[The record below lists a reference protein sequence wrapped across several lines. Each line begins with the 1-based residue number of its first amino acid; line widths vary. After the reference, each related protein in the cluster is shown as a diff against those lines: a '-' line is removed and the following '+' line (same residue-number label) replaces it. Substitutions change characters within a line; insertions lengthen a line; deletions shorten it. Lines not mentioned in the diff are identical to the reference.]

1 MSPTSK
7 VRPGPLPV
15 LWWNNTV
22 IAAGSPEPARTILAQ
37 DGDSVLAFCAF
48 VEGLAPKAIRLFYY
62 SPDLEHLTTTC
73 PKGSRQTVR
82 KALSPRFSALAD
94 PTTAWAAHKV
104 RTTAAGTTTLL
115 YIEPAARLARV
126 RAALEDRGI
135 VLEAAFPL
143 LALLEESPPA
153 SQLDKPVIAFLH
165 ADEAAAVY
173 WRTPEG
179 DRHALFFDGPTARE
193 RAIREL
199 VTAFSIFRAAPIF
212 TIVDL
217 ASAPIDLET
226 IAKKP
231 AKVFSA
237 GEFLAHARVLQAGEV
252 SNFLPPE
259 RLFNS
264 DRICHAAAL
273 ILFFAAAA
281 TTGTY
286 LTALHAA
293 QANLALQHTEAATLE
308 SENARLRANKVRLD
322 ATEAVL
328 NEAAVATPVKLRFLE
343 TLNRARPAQI
353 SIRSVVLNE
362 STWTIAGTAHEGVGL
377 EKGPYQSFLS
387 NFSKSDGWSIGPDSQ
402 TAVLKDPDFTLNG
415 TIP

>member
-1 MSPTSK
+1 MPS
-7 VRPGPLPV
+7 PLPII
-15 LWWNNTV
+15 WWNNTV
-22 IAAGSPEPARTILAQ
+22 IAAGSPEPTRTTLAQ

-48 VEGLAPKAIRLFYY
+48 VEGLGSKAIRLFYY

-73 PKGSRQTVR
+73 PKGTRQTIR

-104 RTTAAGTTTLL
+104 RTNAAGTTTIL
-115 YIEPAARLARV
+115 YIEPAARIARV
-126 RAALEDRGI
+126 RAALDDRGI
-135 VLEAAFPL
+135 VLEAVFPL
-143 LALLEESPPA
+143 LGLLEEAPPA
-153 SQLDKPVIAFLH
+153 SQLDKPVIAFLQ

-212 TIVDL
+212 TVVN
-217 ASAPIDLET
+217 AGSAPIDLET
-226 IAKKP
+226 IAQKP

-237 GEFLAHARVLQAGEV
+237 GEFLAHAGALQPGDV

-259 RLFNS
+259 RLFTS

-273 ILFFAAAA
+273 VLLIAGAAMI
-281 TTGTY
+281 GTY
-286 LTALHAA
+286 LTAFRAA
-293 QANLALQHTEAATLE
+293 QADLAFQRTEATALE
-308 SENARLRANKVRLD
+308 SQNAHLRANKARLD
-322 ATEAVL
+322 AIDAVL
-328 NEAAVATPVKLRFLE
+328 GEASVASPVKLRFLE
-343 TLNRARPAQI
+343 TLNRARPAQV
-353 SIRSVVLNE
+353 SIRSVALNE
-362 STWTIAGTAHEGVGL
+362 ATWTVSGTAHEGVGL
-377 EKGPYQSFLS
+377 EKGPYQSFLA
-387 NFSKSDGWSIGPDSQ
+387 NFSKGDGWTISPDSRA
-402 TAVLKDPDFTLNG
+402 AVLKDPDFTLNG

>member
-1 MSPTSK
+1 MA
-7 VRPGPLPV
+7 GPLPI

-22 IAAGSPEPARTILAQ
+22 IAAGSPEPARTTLAQ

-62 SPDLEHLTTTC
+62 SADLEHLTTTC
-73 PKGSRQTVR
+73 PKGSRQTIR

-104 RTTAAGTTTLL
+104 RTHAAGTTTLL

-126 RAALEDRGI
+126 RAALEGRGI
-135 VLEAAFPL
+135 VLEAVFPL

-153 SQLDKPVIAFLH
+153 SQLDKPVIALLH
-165 ADEAAAVY
+165 ADDAAAVY
-173 WRTPEG
+173 WRTAEG
-179 DRHALFFDGPTARE
+179 DRHALFFDGATARE

-199 VTAFSIFRAAPIF
+199 VTAFSIFRTAPNF
-212 TIVDL
+212 TVVDA
-217 ASAPIDLET
+217 ASAPIDRET
-226 IAKKP
+226 IGQKP
-231 AKVFSA
+231 SKVFSA
-237 GEFLAHARVLQAGEV
+237 AEFLAHAGALQASEV

-259 RLFNS
+259 RFFTS

-273 ILFFAAAA
+273 VLFFAAAA
-281 TTGTY
+281 IIGTY

-293 QANLALQHTEAATLE
+293 QANLALQRAEAAALE
-308 SENARLRANKVRLD
+308 SQNARLRTNKARLD
-322 ATEAVL
+322 ATRAVMD
-328 NEAAVATPVKLRFLE
+328 EAAVASPVKLRLLE

-362 STWTIAGTAHEGVGL
+362 STWTVAGTAHEGVGL
-377 EKGPYQSFLS
+377 EKGPYQSFLA
-387 NFSKSDGWSIGPDSQ
+387 NFSKGEGWTIGPDSR
-402 TAVLKDPDFTLNG
+402 AAALKEPDFTLNG

>member
-1 MSPTSK
+1 MPQA
-7 VRPGPLPV
+7 LPI

-22 IAAGSPEPARTILAQ
+22 IAAGSPEPARVTLAQ

-48 VEGLAPKAIRLFYY
+48 VEGLAPKAVRLFYY

-73 PKGSRQTVR
+73 PKGSRQTIR

-104 RTTAAGTTTLL
+104 RTNAAGTTTIL

-126 RAALEDRGI
+126 RAALDDRGI
-135 VLEAAFPL
+135 VLEAVFPL
-143 LALLEESPPA
+143 LALLEEVPPA

-165 ADEAAAVY
+165 ADESAAVY

-212 TIVDL
+212 TVVD
-217 ASAPIDLET
+217 AGSAPIDLEA
-226 IAKKP
+226 IAQKP
-231 AKVFSA
+231 AKVLSA
-237 GEFLAHARVLQAGEV
+237 AEFLAHAGALQPGEV
-252 SNFLPPE
+252 SNFLPPG
-259 RLFNS
+259 RLFTS

-273 ILFFAAAA
+273 VLLIAAAA
-281 TTGTY
+281 MTGTY
-286 LTALHAA
+286 LTTLHAA
-293 QANLALQHTEAATLE
+293 QANLALQRTEAATLE
-308 SENARLRANKVRLD
+308 SENTRLRANKARLD
-322 ATEAVL
+322 ATGAVL
-328 NEAAVATPVKLRFLE
+328 DEATVASPVKLRFLE
-343 TLNRARPAQI
+343 ALNRARPAQI
-353 SIRSVVLNE
+353 SIRSVVMNE
-362 STWTIAGTAHEGVGL
+362 STWTVVGTAHEGVGL
-377 EKGPYQSFLS
+377 EKGPYQSFIA
-387 NFSKSDGWSIGPDSQ
+387 NFSKGDGWTVGPDSRA
-402 TAVLKDPDFTLNG
+402 AVLKEPDFTLNG

>member
-1 MSPTSK
+1 MSKISEAVPD
-7 VRPGPLPV
+7 PLPI

-22 IAAGSPEPARTILAQ
+22 IAAGSPEPATMTLAQ

-48 VEGLAPKAIRLFYY
+48 VEGLSSKRVHLFYY

-73 PKGSRQTVR
+73 PKGSRQTIR

-94 PTTAWAAHKV
+94 PTTAWAAHRV
-104 RTTAAGTTTLL
+104 RTNAAGTTTLL

-126 RAALEDRGI
+126 RAALDDRGI
-135 VLEAAFPL
+135 VLEAVFPL
-143 LALLEESPPA
+143 LALLEEVPPA

-193 RAIREL
+193 RAVREL

-212 TIVDL
+212 TVVS
-217 ASAPIDLET
+217 AGSAPIDLEA
-226 IAKKP
+226 IPQKP
-231 AKVFSA
+231 AKIFSA
-237 GEFLAHARVLQAGEV
+237 GEFLAHAGALQAREV

-259 RLFNS
+259 SLFTS
-264 DRICHAAAL
+264 DRLCHAAAL
-273 ILFFAAAA
+273 VLFFTATAAI
-281 TTGTY
+281 GTY
-286 LTALHAA
+286 IAALHTAE
-293 QANLALQHTEAATLE
+293 ANLAFQRTEAATLE
-308 SENARLRANKVRLD
+308 SDAARLRANKARLN

-328 NEAAVATPVKLRFLE
+328 DEAVVATPVKLRFIE
-343 TLNRARPAQI
+343 ALNRARPAQI

-362 STWTIAGTAHEGVGL
+362 ATWTIAGTAHEGVGL
-377 EKGPYQSFLS
+377 EKGPYQSFFA
-387 NFSKSDGWSIGPDSQ
+387 NFSKSDGWTISPGSE
-402 TAVLKDPDFTLNG
+402 AVLRNADFTLNG